1 MRRALLTGAVLLFLA
16 APASAKFDPSFSW
29 TTIETQHFLVHY
41 HQGGEET
48 ARKAAAIAE
57 DVHARLVPR
66 IKWEPKQKTRL
77 VLVDAMDEANGMAS
91 PMPYNQMIIFLT
103 QPLSEPGFG
112 TVSHDDWL
120 RLVITHEYAHVL
132 QLDMVNGG
140 LGGVFQTLFG
150 RIYFPNMFQPV
161 WMTEGLATYEE
172 TELTSGGRG
181 RSPGAEMV
189 LRMAVLEGPFP
200 SLGQAAVFP
209 DSWPAGQVPYLF
221 GESFSRFI
229 ADRYG
234 RDKLAEISTTY
245 SGRGLPFLVDSTG
258 RRVLKSTYGKL
269 WREWKE
275 ELTIRFGMAAEK
287 VKAAGLTASAPL
299 TSRGHVNA
307 APAFSPDGK
316 RIAYSTANND
326 EFPSIRIMDRDGGND
341 RALVENVF
349 PRSAS
354 GDGLAWSAD
363 GSRLYFTRI
372 EVQKNTNYYSDIYF
386 YDVKKEKL
394 RRLTRGLRARDPHPS
409 PDGKRIVF
417 VVNSLGRT
425 RLAIADL
432 PQDRRKQI
440 SPERV
445 AYVTDWSSN
454 QYASPRFSPDGS
466 RIAVSVWQPGGNRD
480 LWILD
485 SAGTKL
491 AELARDRA
499 LEGAP
504 AWSSDGKHL
513 YFSSDRTGIFNL
525 HAYEVGTGKIFQ
537 ITNVLGGAFTPA
549 VSPDGQ
555 AIAFSSYS
563 AKGHDIHTLVV
574 DPSQWRVAAAYRDP
588 YPRVE
593 YADVPVD
600 ASTRPYSPLSTIYPR
615 FWLPWFGYS
624 SPSGVLVGGLT
635 FGMDAVQRHQYF
647 ATGLYGPKNGRTWYE
662 FDYFYDGFYP
672 TFHIKASD
680 TDITHSDLPADTS
693 FTVIDYTERQ
703 KTYGLSMIL
712 PLIRTRSQHSLTI
725 GYRWR
730 ELSALTSVAG
740 FTTGFQPAEGIL
752 ASGRAVYQYSNAQ
765 RYGFSISPE
774 DGRTI
779 ELGYERLDRSLGS
792 DYELHKYTADWS
804 EFIGFPWKHHV
815 LLARAFAGSSIG
827 DVLPQR
833 AFQLGGD
840 TLGDIALSIDEQDVY
855 LRGYPVNSFRGNKAA
870 LGSLEY
876 RFPLW
881 NLEAG
886 WGSKPVFLRRM
897 HGAVFFEAGNAWDG
911 IFHKSDLKRSVGA
924 EVRLDADLAYYLPVT
939 FRVVVA
945 AGLEEEGEAGV
956 YFGLWIPVA
965 L

>member
-1 MRRALLTGAVLLFLA
+1 MVRRYLLAGAVLLMF
-16 APASAKFDPSFSW
+16 PATAFAKFDPSYSW
-29 TTIETQHFLVHY
+29 TTIETEHFLVHY
-41 HQGGEET
+41 HQGGEEA
-48 ARKAAAIAE
+48 ARKAAGIAE
-57 DVHARLVPR
+57 DVHGRLAPR

-91 PMPYNQMIIFLT
+91 PIPYNQMIIFLT
-103 QPLSEPGFG
+103 QPLGEPGFG
-112 TVSHDDWL
+112 TLAYDDWL

-132 QLDMVNGG
+132 QLDMVQGG
-140 LGGVFQTLFG
+140 LGGVMQTLFG

-172 TELTSGGRG
+172 TEQTSGGRG

-221 GESFSRFI
+221 GESFTRYISEK
-229 ADRYG
+229 YG
-234 RDKLAEISTTY
+234 REKLAEISTAY

-258 RRVLKSTYGKL
+258 RRVLKSTYGRL

-275 ELTIRFGMAAEK
+275 ALTIRFGMAALE

-299 TSRGHVNA
+299 TSRGHLNG
-307 APAFSPDGK
+307 APAFSPDGR
-316 RIAYSTANND
+316 RIAYSSANND
-326 EFPSIRIMDRDGGND
+326 EFPAIRIMDSDGGND
-341 RALVENVF
+341 RVLVENVF

-354 GDGLAWSAD
+354 GDGLAWSPD
-363 GSRLYFTRI
+363 GRRLYFTRI
-372 EVQKNTNYYSDIYF
+372 EVHRNTGFYNDIYY
-386 YDVKKEKL
+386 YDFEKNRQ

-409 PDGKRIVF
+409 PDGKSIVF
-417 VVNSLGRT
+417 VMRSLGKT
-425 RLAIADL
+425 RLAVAQL
-432 PQDRRKQI
+432 PQGRGTLI
-440 SPERV
+440 SPESV
-445 AYVTDWSSN
+445 AYLTDWSVN

-480 LWILD
+480 IWLLD
-485 SAGTKL
+485 STGAKV
-491 AELARDRA
+491 AELSRDRA

-504 AWSSDGKHL
+504 AWSPDGAYL

-525 HAYEVGTGKIFQ
+525 YAFDVAAGRLFQ
-537 ITNVLGGAFTPA
+537 VTNVLGGAFSPA
-549 VSPDGQ
+549 ISSDGRT
-555 AIAFSSYS
+555 IAFSSYS
-563 AKGHDIHTLVV
+563 AKGHDIHLLSR
-574 DPSQWRVAAAYRDP
+574 DASLWKEAKPYRDP
-588 YPRVE
+588 YPVVE
-593 YADVPVD
+593 YANAPVD
-600 ASTRPYSPLSTIYPR
+600 APARPYSPLSTIYPR

-624 SPSGVLVGGLT
+624 SPSGVLVGGFT

-647 ATGLYGPKNGRTWYE
+647 ATGLYGPKNGRKWYE
-662 FDYFYDGFYP
+662 FDYLYDGFYP
-672 TFHIKASD
+672 TFHAKASD
-680 TDITHSDLPADTS
+680 TDITHSDLPAGGGA
-693 FTVIDYTERQ
+693 VVDYTERQ

-712 PLIRTRSQHSLTI
+712 PLLRTRSQHSLTI

-740 FTTGFQPAEGIL
+740 FTTQPVPAEGIL
-752 ASGRAVYQYSNAQ
+752 ASGRAVYQYNNAQ

-779 ELGYERLDRSLGS
+779 ALGYERLDRSLGS

-840 TLGDIALSIDEQDVY
+840 TLGDIALSIDDQDVY
-855 LRGYPVNSFRGNKAA
+855 LRGYPVNSVRGNKAA

-876 RFPLW
+876 RFPLL

-911 IFHKSDLKRSVGA
+911 TFHKSDLRRSVGA

-939 FRVVVA
+939 FRLVVA
-945 AGLEEEGEAGV
+945 AGLEEEGEAGL
-956 YFGLWIPVA
+956 YFGLWIPLA